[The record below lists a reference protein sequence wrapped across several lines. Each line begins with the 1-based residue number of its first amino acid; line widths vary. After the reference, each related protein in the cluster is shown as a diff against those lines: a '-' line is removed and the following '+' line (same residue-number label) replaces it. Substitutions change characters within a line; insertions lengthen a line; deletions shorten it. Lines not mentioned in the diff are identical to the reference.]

1 MAKSQIILRTVVYL
15 LLWHGYVD
23 SSVLIADFAMSRM
36 IELFS
41 KRPYCKL
48 HSDR

>member
-1 MAKSQIILRTVVYL
+1 MAKSRNILRIVVCL
-15 LLWHGYVD
+15 LLMHGYAD